1 MREPKAALF
10 GGVTEGLSAVAEW
23 ASTIGTVAEA
33 FLAVNALVVLAWRR
47 GQHLATVLS
56 RGWRVLS
63 RRRHPRV
70 VGGNAG
76 RVGWAM
82 DAYGATGSVGRAP
95 PPA

>member
-47 GQHLATVLS
+47 GQHLATVFKVLAHPESSHRHFAKRADWSTIHATLS
-56 RGWRVLS
+56 R
-63 RRRHPRV
+63 
-70 VGGNAG
+70 
-76 RVGWAM
+76 
-82 DAYGATGSVGRAP
+82 
-95 PPA
+95 